1 MCKQRRRNSIVSSTF
16 YFIGDIIN
24 TMERFFFSFGL
35 LYFFLYKHSIVLFT
49 GKYISELNLP

>member
-24 TMERFFFSFGL
+24 TMEQFFFQFRVII
-35 LYFFLYKHSIVLFT
+35 FIYKRPIVLFA
-49 GKYISELNLP
+49 GKYINELNLP